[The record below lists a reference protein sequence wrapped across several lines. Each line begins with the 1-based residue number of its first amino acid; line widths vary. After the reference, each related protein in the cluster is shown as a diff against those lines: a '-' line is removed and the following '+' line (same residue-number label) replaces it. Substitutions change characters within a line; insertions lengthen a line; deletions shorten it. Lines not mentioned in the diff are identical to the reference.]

1 MALRGAVGLAPSPF
15 APRRL
20 GFRQRVGGDTPLALS
35 HTHSASPRRQRVPP
49 PTRAGAGDGRHSR
62 SKLREKETRKADRE
76 NESSRYGDGQSS
88 SENKLVKVD
97 DGSVTVNFK
106 NAGAEVK
113 SLGSKIKKA
122 HRKAMK
128 KVTKK
133 VDAAIS
139 GFSNGGT
146 KPVSFKTGT
155 GVAKTYNRSNVGYA
169 APPPWVGGLV
179 GWGVLFAAAWAVTK
193 VFGLGGGGGGSS
205 GGGFSL
211 PSFGIGKRKRPK
223 GAGPGRWVTDR
234 SLGGRE
240 VFVEDIYSGRGARG
254 NPLADTLQYA
264 DNSRS
269 EKMANQAADEEKQKA
284 RQEKLVTEA
293 VPPSWWRYPQP
304 GYCPENQKADLLQN
318 ARRVLAKLSSKRI
331 AGTSYSEYDLA
342 DLRDACALAGA
353 SVADRVKPKS
363 ATTGLF
369 KAGVSFAVDAA
380 ARRSQTG
387 VIGDPQ
393 TFLSGLAGDVGVTP
407 GKAGR
412 LVQAAVAAKLRA
424 DLLQA
429 AAQKRSGDEGDAMLT
444 LDGAIGVLQTF
455 PFGEDAPELEMIA
468 GGLKSRIND
477 GERRWLANT
486 FKDIGGGETCGTV
499 NEALGL

>member
-1 MALRGAVGLAPSPF
+1 M
-15 APRRL
+15 
-20 GFRQRVGGDTPLALS
+20 
-35 HTHSASPRRQRVPP
+35 PP

-193 VFGLGGGGGGSS
+193 VFGLGGGGVGLPGVGS
-205 GGGFSL
+205 
-211 PSFGIGKRKRPK
+211 RC
-223 GAGPGRWVTDR
+223 
-234 SLGGRE
+234 
-240 VFVEDIYSGRGARG
+240 
-254 NPLADTLQYA
+254 PL
-264 DNSRS
+264 
-269 EKMANQAADEEKQKA
+269 
-284 RQEKLVTEA
+284 
-293 VPPSWWRYPQP
+293 
-304 GYCPENQKADLLQN
+304 
-318 ARRVLAKLSSKRI
+318 
-331 AGTSYSEYDLA
+331 
-342 DLRDACALAGA
+342 
-353 SVADRVKPKS
+353 S
-363 ATTGLF
+363 A
-369 KAGVSFAVDAA
+369 
-380 ARRSQTG
+380 
-387 VIGDPQ
+387 
-393 TFLSGLAGDVGVTP
+393 
-407 GKAGR
+407 
-412 LVQAAVAAKLRA
+412 
-424 DLLQA
+424 
-429 AAQKRSGDEGDAMLT
+429 
-444 LDGAIGVLQTF
+444 
-455 PFGEDAPELEMIA
+455 
-468 GGLKSRIND
+468 
-477 GERRWLANT
+477 
-486 FKDIGGGETCGTV
+486 
-499 NEALGL
+499 